1 MIRLVTVIVL
11 IGFLALTAALTMLNI
26 QSDARKSTLNS
37 IASTMHTTSEIV
49 NTKAIVNGL
58 TEACY
63 IYKDETTLR
72 AFIEGIY
79 ICNGY
84 PTAHIDNVKRAF
96 NVSDDLE
103 VNNRMKDGGRIAYV
117 SFKKVTYI
125 SDNESKQIT
134 VTPKCYVSYQDAKR
148 AHGPEI
154 YEVTVELEDC

>member
-1 MIRLVTVIVL
+1 MIRLVSVIVL
-11 IGFLALTAALTMLNI
+11 VAFLAITAAVKMLGI

-49 NTKAIVNGL
+49 HTKAIVNGL
-58 TEACY
+58 TSACY

-84 PTAHIDNVKRAF
+84 PTAHIDNVKKAF
-96 NVSDDLE
+96 NISEDLE

-117 SFKKVTYI
+117 SFKEVTYHT
-125 SDNESKQIT
+125 DNIT
-134 VTPKCYVSYQDAKR
+134 KMFSVTPKCYVSYRDAKKTSD
-148 AHGPEI
+148 PKV
-154 YEVTVELEDC
+154 YDVQVELEEC

>member
-11 IGFLALTAALTMLNI
+11 VGLLAVTAALSMLGI

-37 IASTMHTTSEIV
+37 IASTMHITSEIV
-49 NTKAIVNGL
+49 HTKAIVNSL

-63 IYKDETTLR
+63 IYQDETTLR

-96 NVSDDLE
+96 NISDDLE

-125 SDNESKQIT
+125 SDEENKLVT

-148 AHGPEI
+148 ANGPEI
-154 YEVTVELEDC
+154 YDVTVELEDC